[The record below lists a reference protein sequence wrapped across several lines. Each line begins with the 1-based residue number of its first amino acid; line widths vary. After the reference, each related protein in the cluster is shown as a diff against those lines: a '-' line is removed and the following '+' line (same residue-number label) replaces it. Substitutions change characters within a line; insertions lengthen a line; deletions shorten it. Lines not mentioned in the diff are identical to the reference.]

1 MLRRIIVSIL
11 TLTFLIFTSLT
22 ETPSKAQQ
30 IDTQQHSYF
39 DATSK
44 WPTLSIYVC
53 WENPS
58 PQLQTEM
65 TLVRNSIRE
74 SWEAA
79 SAVRFTGWQKCA
91 EQNRG
96 IRILIDDSGPHTK
109 GLGVNLDGKSQGM
122 VLNFTFINWSP
133 SCQTTREM
141 CIKSIAVHEF
151 GHSLGFAHE
160 QNRPD
165 TPGECREPKQGTNGT
180 ILLTPYDP
188 DSVMNY
194 CNSKYNN
201 YGILSKYDTEAVQKI
216 YGHHKR

>member
-1 MLRRIIVSIL
+1 
-11 TLTFLIFTSLT
+11 
-22 ETPSKAQQ
+22 
-30 IDTQQHSYF
+30 
-39 DATSK
+39 
-44 WPTLSIYVC
+44 
-53 WENPS
+53 
-58 PQLQTEM
+58 
-65 TLVRNSIRE
+65 
-74 SWEAA
+74 
-79 SAVRFTGWQKCA
+79 
-91 EQNRG
+91 
-96 IRILIDDSGPHTK
+96 
-109 GLGVNLDGKSQGM
+109 
-122 VLNFTFINWSP
+122 
-133 SCQTTREM
+133 M

-201 YGILSKYDTEAVQKI
+201 YGILSKYDSEAVQKI